1 MDESKVCASSVIDL
15 KSHRRRSVVRRLWE
29 SYAVDLITILQAAND
44 GKCSHRDAQE
54 SMAELI
60 PTMKMLRDGGQFETM
75 LQKADLVILDKVFN
89 DVTKTEPFDSAQGE
103 ENLHAQGEEN
113 LHAERRRGTSEDLEL

>member
-1 MDESKVCASSVIDL
+1 MDESKVCACSAIDF
-15 KSHRRRSVVRRLWE
+15 KSHRRRSVIRRLWE

-44 GKCSHRDAQE
+44 GRASQSEVSE

-75 LQKADLVILDKVFN
+75 LKKADLVILDKVFN
-89 DVTKTEPFDSAQGE
+89 DVTE
-103 ENLHAQGEEN
+103 
-113 LHAERRRGTSEDLEL
+113 